1 MADSHPEHP
10 SDLDQGRHIALESAL
25 NFRDVGGYP
34 TADGHHV
41 RWRRLFRAGGLSQLS
56 EADLAVLGDLGIAT
70 VVDLRST
77 AEWEMG
83 RFPHESFPVAFHH
96 LPIVEEILDPTRYD
110 LPRGMMAARYQD
122 YCKEGGAQIARAL
135 SIVADPASHPVV
147 VHCLAGKD
155 RTGVV
160 VALVLSLLGVDD
172 ETVAADYALSATAMG
187 KLRERARTSVPDF
200 ASRPAELTD
209 EVFSA
214 RPETVLSLL
223 DALRAAHG
231 SIEDYVV
238 SVGVRPAAIET
249 LRAALVE

>member
-1 MADSHPEHP
+1 MTAEDSVDNRVPEP
-10 SDLDQGRHIALESAL
+10 DRHIALDNAL

-34 TADGHHV
+34 TADGGRV

-56 EADLAVLGDLGIAT
+56 ETDLMVLQELGITT

-83 RFPHESFPVAFHH
+83 RFPHETLPVAFHH

-110 LPRGMMAARYQD
+110 LPQGMMAARYQD
-122 YCKEGGAQIARAL
+122 YCNGGSAQIARAL
-135 SIVADPASHPVV
+135 SIVADPETHPVV

-160 VALVLSLLGVDD
+160 VALVLALLGVDD
-172 ETVAADYALSATAMG
+172 ETVAADYALSGAAMG
-187 KLRERARTSVPDF
+187 ALRERAKAVPDL
-200 ASRPAELTD
+200 ASRPPALSD

-214 RPETVLSLL
+214 RPETILSLL
-223 DALRAAHG
+223 SALRESHG
-231 SIEDYVV
+231 SIEDYAV
-238 SVGVRPAAIET
+238 SAGVKPTAVET

>member
-1 MADSHPEHP
+1 MAQSEPLDP
-10 SDLDQGRHIALESAL
+10 SELDQGRHIALESAL

-34 TADGHHV
+34 AGGGGHV
-41 RWRRLFRAGGLSQLS
+41 RWRRLFRAGGLSQLT
-56 EADLAVLGDLGIAT
+56 EADLEVLGDLGIAT

-83 RFPHESFPVAFHH
+83 RFPHETFKVAFHH

-110 LPRGMMAARYQD
+110 LPQGMMAARYQD
-122 YCKEGGAQIARAL
+122 YCREGGAQIARA
-135 SIVADPASHPVV
+135 ICVVAEPASHPVV

-160 VALVLSLLGVDD
+160 IALLLSLLGVDD
-172 ETVAADYALSATAMG
+172 ETGAADYALSGLAMG
-187 KLRERARTSVPDF
+187 RLRERARTSVPDF
-200 ASRPAELTD
+200 ANRPPELTD

-214 RPETVLSLL
+214 RPETMRSLL
-223 DALRAAHG
+223 DALRQEHG

-238 SVGVRPAAIET
+238 SIGVGPAAVAA
-249 LRAALVE
+249 LREALVE